1 MSLNLP
7 PASDEEVAGQ
17 PAKSSTGFKPRRRK
31 RKFIAGLL
39 AALFP
44 GLGHLYLRMFRK
56 GILLI
61 YFIVIDVSAILYF
74 SSVRFG
80 VNVPLLIL
88 LALLIPVVYFYS
100 VYSVLQNTDAL
111 NGRSA
116 REDKAEPRSR
126 MIGHLGFGL
135 LLIAGGMLVFAFHL
149 KPIWLNWFFLY
160 NAGYFIAAVLMASG
174 VWMIIH
180 ELHRRLIRTGRFTA
194 SLIFIALG
202 VLLILDQWIKQD
214 YLLSLLNLWPVVLV
228 MIGIEY
234 IALFLWKRVRRSN
247 QDRRLRFDLSG
258 LMFSLI
264 LGVSVFAITQQDHYL
279 HLWNRVSLDLTA
291 AGSEFS
297 DEKGYAE
304 VRDPILVPI
313 DIKSSEVVIDGINGR
328 IAIERGPT
336 EDIIVKPVIWIDGVQ
351 DEDAEKIAKD
361 TTVQTSE
368 GARVGITVK
377 DRTYGASGSRHPR
390 VNLTVVIP
398 ENRKFDFNVSTT
410 NGGIS
415 LVNLQAVSDISLQT
429 GRGNL
434 YLNNVVGDV
443 TGKTLSGRVEL
454 HDVTG
459 KVDLET
465 LGGKMIG
472 MDIFGPIK
480 FDTMIGDISIVHAGD
495 DISANTRNG
504 NISVDR
510 AYYKLQAESLNGQ
523 ILIRS
528 PIIGGDWTI
537 YSAVGEIDLQI
548 PEQGDYSLTGSS
560 GYGEIKTNLP
570 FDIDNKTIKGEVAE
584 GKYKIDVEGNSDL
597 NVRKY
602 TN

>member
-7 PASDEEVAGQ
+7 PLSEEEVTGL

-31 RKFIAGLL
+31 RKFVAGLL

-111 NGRSA
+111 NGRST
-116 REDKAEPRSR
+116 RKDTAEPKSGI
-126 MIGHLGFGL
+126 MSHLGFGL
-135 LLIAGGMLVFAFHL
+135 LLIAGGLMVFAFHL
-149 KPIWLNWFFLY
+149 KPPWLNVFFQY
-160 NAGYFIAAVLMASG
+160 NAGYFTAAVLIVSG
-174 VWMIIH
+174 LWMIVH
-180 ELHRRLIRTGRFTA
+180 ELPRRLIRTGRFTA
-194 SLIFIALG
+194 SLILVALG

-214 YLLSLLNLWPVVLV
+214 YLLSLLKWWPVVLV
-228 MIGIEY
+228 LIGMEY
-234 IALFLWKRVRRSN
+234 IALYLWKRVSRPN

-258 LMFSLI
+258 LLISLL
-264 LGVSVFAITQQDHYL
+264 LGISVFAVTQQDQYL

-297 DEKGYAE
+297 DEKGYTE
-304 VRDPILVPI
+304 VQDPILIPI

-328 IAIERGPT
+328 IAIERGPVQ
-336 EDIIVKPVIWIDGVQ
+336 DIIVKPVIWIDGVQ
-351 DEDAEKIAKD
+351 DEDAVKIAKD
-361 TTVQTSE
+361 IKVQTSE
-368 GARVGITVK
+368 GAKVDITVK

-415 LVNLQAVSDISLQT
+415 LVNLQATSDITLQT

-434 YLNNVVGDV
+434 YLNNVTGDV

-454 HDVTG
+454 HNVTG
-459 KVDLET
+459 KVDFET

-472 MDIFGPIK
+472 MGIFGPVK
-480 FDTMIGDISIVHAGD
+480 FDTMIGDISIVHAD
-495 DISANTRNG
+495 NEISVNTRNG

-510 AYYKLQAESLNGQ
+510 AYYKLRAESLNGQ
-523 ILIRS
+523 IVIRS
-528 PIIGGDWTI
+528 PIVGGDWTI

-548 PEQGDYSLTGSS
+548 PELGDYSLSGSS

-570 FDIDNKTIKGEVAE
+570 FDIDNKTIKGEAAE

-597 NVRKY
+597 NVRKF

>member
-7 PASDEEVAGQ
+7 PASEEGGASQ
-17 PAKSSTGFKPRRRK
+17 PVKSSTGFKPRRRK
-31 RKFIAGLL
+31 RKFVAGLL

-100 VYSVLQNTDAL
+100 VYSVLQNTDVM
-111 NGRSA
+111 NGRSP
-116 REDKAEPRSR
+116 RESTVQPKSG
-126 MIGHLGFGL
+126 ILSHLGFGL
-135 LLIAGGMLVFAFHL
+135 MLIGGGLLAFAFHL
-149 KPIWLNWFFLY
+149 KPLWLNGFFQY
-160 NAGYFIAAVLMASG
+160 NAGYFTAAVLILAG
-174 VWMIIH
+174 VWLSIR
-180 ELHRRLIRTGRFTA
+180 ELRRRLIRTGRFTA
-194 SLIFIALG
+194 SFILIALG

-214 YLLSLLNLWPVVLV
+214 YLLSLLKWWPVVLV
-228 MIGIEY
+228 LIGVEY
-234 IALFLWKRVRRSN
+234 IALYLWKRVG
-247 QDRRLRFDLSG
+247 QQGPDRRLRFDMRG
-258 LMFSLI
+258 LMISLV
-264 LGVSVFAITQQDHYL
+264 LGISVFAVTQQDQYL

-297 DEKGYAE
+297 DEKGFTE
-304 VRDPILVPI
+304 VRDPILIPV
-313 DIKSSEVVIDGINGR
+313 DITTSEVVIDGINGR
-328 IAIERGPT
+328 IAIERGPVQ
-336 EDIIVKPVIWIDGVQ
+336 DIVVKPVIWVDGVQ
-351 DEDAEKIAKD
+351 DEDAETIAKN

-368 GARVGITVK
+368 GAKVGITVK

-390 VNLTVVIP
+390 VNLTIVVP
-398 ENRKFDFNVSTT
+398 ESRKFDFNVSTT

-415 LVNLQAVSDISLQT
+415 LVNLQAVADITLQT

-434 YLNNVVGDV
+434 YLNNVTGDV

-454 HDVTG
+454 HNVTG

-472 MDIFGPIK
+472 MGIFGPVK
-480 FDTMIGDISIVHAGD
+480 FDTMIGDISIVHAD
-495 DISANTRNG
+495 NDISVNTRNG
-504 NISVDR
+504 NISIDR

-523 ILIRS
+523 IGIRS

-537 YSAVGEIDLQI
+537 YSAVGEINVQI
-548 PEQGDYSLTGSS
+548 PELGNYSLSGSS

-570 FDIDNKTIKGEVAE
+570 FDIDNKIIKGEAGE

-597 NVRKY
+597 SVRKFM
-602 TN
+602 N

>member
-7 PASDEEVAGQ
+7 EASEGEVAGQ
-17 PAKSSTGFKPRRRK
+17 PAKSSAGFKPRRRK

-44 GLGHLYLRMFRK
+44 GLGHLYLRMFRT

-100 VYSVLQNTDAL
+100 VYNVLQNTDAM
-111 NGRSA
+111 NGRSP
-116 REDKAEPRSR
+116 REDTAEPKR
-126 MIGHLGFGL
+126 IVGHLGLGL
-135 LLIAGGMLVFAFHL
+135 LLIAGGLLVFAFHL
-149 KPIWLNWFFLY
+149 RPVWLNGFFQY
-160 NAGYFIAAVLMASG
+160 NAGYFMAALLMVLG
-174 VWMIIH
+174 LGMIIR
-180 ELHRRLIRTGRFTA
+180 ELQRRLIRTGRFTA

-202 VLLILDQWIKQD
+202 VLLILDQWLEQD
-214 YLLSLLNLWPVVLV
+214 YLLSLLNWWPLVLV

-258 LMFSLI
+258 LMISLL
-264 LGVSVFAITQQDHYL
+264 LGISVFAVTQQDQYL

-297 DEKGYAE
+297 DEKGYTE
-304 VRDPILVPI
+304 VRDPILVPV

-328 IAIERGPT
+328 IAIERGPAQ
-336 EDIIVKPVIWIDGVQ
+336 DIIVKPVIWIDGAE
-351 DEDAEKIAKD
+351 DEEAQKIAKD

-368 GARVGITVK
+368 GAKVGITVK
-377 DRTYGASGSRHPR
+377 DRTYGSSGSRHPR

-429 GRGNL
+429 GRGNI

-454 HDVTG
+454 HNVTG

-472 MDIFGPIK
+472 MDIFGPVK
-480 FDTMIGDISIVHAGD
+480 FNTMIGDISIIHAD
-495 DISANTRNG
+495 NDISANTRNG
-504 NISVDR
+504 NISVNR
-510 AYYKLQAESLNGQ
+510 VYSKLQAESLNGQ
-523 ILIRS
+523 IVIRS

-548 PEQGDYSLTGSS
+548 PELGDYSLTGSS
-560 GYGEIKTNLP
+560 GYGEINTNLP
-570 FDIDNKTIKGEVAE
+570 FDIDNKTIKGESAE

-597 NVRKY
+597 NVRKF

>member
-7 PASDEEVAGQ
+7 GASEGEVTGQ
-17 PAKSSTGFKPRRRK
+17 SAKSRPGFKPRRRK

-44 GLGHLYLRMFRK
+44 GLGHLYLRMFRT
-56 GILLI
+56 GIRLI
-61 YFIVIDVSAILYF
+61 YLVVIDVSAILYF

-111 NGRSA
+111 NSRYV
-116 REDKAEPRSR
+116 REDTAEPKKIMS
-126 MIGHLGFGL
+126 HLGFGL
-135 LLIAGGMLVFAFHL
+135 LLIAGGLLVFAFHL
-149 KPIWLNWFFLY
+149 KPVWLNGFFQY
-160 NAGYFIAAVLMASG
+160 NAGYCIAAVFIISG
-174 VWMIIH
+174 VWMIVR
-180 ELHRRLIRTGRFTA
+180 ELQRRLIRTGRFTA
-194 SLIFIALG
+194 SLMVIALG
-202 VLLILDQWIKQD
+202 ILIILDQWLMQD
-214 YLLSLLNLWPVVLV
+214 YLLSLLKWWPL
-228 MIGIEY
+228 MLILIGIEY
-234 IALFLWKRVRRSN
+234 IALILWKRLKRPN
-247 QDRRLRFDLSG
+247 QNRKLRFDLGG
-258 LMFSLI
+258 LLLSLI

-297 DEKGYAE
+297 DEKGYKE
-304 VRDPILVPI
+304 VRDPIFIPV
-313 DIKSSEVVIDGINGR
+313 DIITSEVRIDGINGR
-328 IAIERGPT
+328 IAIERAPVD
-336 EDIIVKPVIWIDGVQ
+336 DIIVRPVIWIDRAQ
-351 DEDAEKIAKD
+351 DEDAETIAKD
-361 TTVQTSE
+361 TIIQTSE
-368 GARVGITVK
+368 GAKVGIAVQ

-398 ENRKFDFNVSTT
+398 ESRKFDFNISTT

-415 LVNLQAVSDISLQT
+415 MVNIEAVSDISLQT

-434 YLNNVVGDV
+434 YLNKVTGDV
-443 TGKTLSGRVEL
+443 TGKTLGGRVEL
-454 HDVTG
+454 HNVTG
-459 KVDLET
+459 KVDFET
-465 LGGKMIG
+465 LGGRMIG
-472 MDIFGPIK
+472 MDIYGPLK
-480 FDTMIGDISIVHAGD
+480 FNTMIGDISIVHAGD

-504 NISVDR
+504 NISVDGV
-510 AYYKLQAESLNGQ
+510 YYKLQAESLNGQ
-523 ILIRS
+523 IRIRS

-537 YSAVGEIDLQI
+537 YSAVGEIDLRI
-548 PEQGDYSLTGSS
+548 PAHGNYSLTGSS

-570 FDIDNKTIKGEVAE
+570 FDIDNMTIKGGAAE